1 MKVLNTV
8 IEMMK
13 MANEM
18 KELKTGYQKKK
29 YVIDTVRSILHL
41 PDEVEDIIIEFID
54 IVIDVEKGR
63 IKINDIAKKIFI
75 FPCFICHKNK

>member
-8 IEMMK
+8 IEIMRK
-13 MANEM
+13 ANELE
-18 KELKTGYQKKK
+18 ELKMGYQKKK
-29 YVIDTVRSILHL
+29 YVMETVRDILHL
-41 PDEVEDIIIEFID
+41 PDEVEDVIIEFID

-63 IKINDIAKKIFI
+63 IKINEKVKRLFI

>member
-63 IKINDIAKKIFI
+63 IKINDTAKKIFI